1 MTLYYRKDN
10 YEIRDLEDSLI
21 NEWILN
27 NNPKKDQWILLPPRP
42 SNNHYWQN
50 GEWISAQNPVPE
62 TISARQIRLWLINN
76 GIQLSQVESVINSIE
91 DPLTRETIKVEWE
104 YAPYIERNHPMLVP
118 LAEALGLTEN
128 QIDIAFI
135 QANDI

>member
-1 MTLYYRKDN
+1 MTLYYHKDN
-10 YEIRDLEDSLI
+10 YEVRELEDSLI
-21 NEWILN
+21 DAWVEN
-27 NNPKKDQWILLPPRP
+27 NNPKKDQWIVLPERP
-42 SNNHYWQN
+42 SVEHYWQN
-50 GEWISAQNPVPE
+50 GQWILINTSIPE
-62 TISARQIRLWLINN
+62 SISARQIRLWLINN
-76 GIQLSQVESVINSIE
+76 GIQLSQVESVINNIE

-135 QANDI
+135 QASNI